1 MKEFTSKEKILKKVR
16 NALIEKMPGPYDNA
30 DADVSV
36 YVKSS
41 TEYPEVEFAEVFS
54 RLGGNFFFAQ
64 SYNELVSQLQHLLLE
79 LQLQSVFCTDAT
91 LQKMVE
97 SAQIEII
104 RNHEEIV
111 RCQASL
117 TFCEVLVSRLGAIV
131 MSSQIAGGRACF
143 SLPPVHIVV
152 ATPFQIVPDIEEAF
166 SFLNKKYSGN
176 LPSMIT
182 FVAGP
187 SRTADIEKTL
197 VLGAHGPE
205 GLYLLLSESE

>member
-1 MKEFTSKEKILKKVR
+1 MKETTSKEKILKKVR
-16 NALIEKMPGPYDNA
+16 SALIEKMPGLYDNA
-30 DADVSV
+30 DTDVSV
-36 YVKSS
+36 YVNSS
-41 TEYPEVEFAEVFS
+41 TEYPEVEFAEAFS
-54 RLGGNFFFAQ
+54 RMGGIFFFAQ
-64 SYNELVSQLQHLLLE
+64 SYNELVSQLQDILRE
-79 LQLQSVFCTDAT
+79 LQVQSVFCTDET
-91 LQKMVE
+91 LQKMLE
-97 SAQIEII
+97 SSQIEII
-104 RNHEEIV
+104 RNHEDIS

-131 MSSQIAGGRACF
+131 MSSQIAGGRASY

-152 ATPFQIVPDIEEAF
+152 AMTFQIVPDIKEAF
-166 SFLNKKYSGN
+166 SFLTKKYSGN

>member
-1 MKEFTSKEKILKKVR
+1 MRESTSKEKILKEVR
-16 NALIEKMPGPYDNA
+16 SALIEKMPGLYDNA
-30 DADVSV
+30 DPDVSV

-41 TEYPEVEFAEVFS
+41 TEYPEVEFAEAFS
-54 RLGGNFFFAQ
+54 RIGGNFFFAQ
-64 SYNELVSQLQHLLLE
+64 SNNELVSQLKHLLQE
-79 LQLQSVFCTDAT
+79 LQVQSLFCTDAT

-97 SAQIEII
+97 SSEIEFI
-104 RNHEEIV
+104 RNHEEIA
-111 RCQASL
+111 RCEASL

-131 MSSQIAGGRACF
+131 MSSKVAGGRGCY
-143 SLPPVHIVV
+143 SVPPVHIVV
-152 ATPFQIVPDIEEAF
+152 ANPFQIVPDIKEAF

>member
-1 MKEFTSKEKILKKVR
+1 MKESTSKEKILKKVR
-16 NALIEKMPGPYDNA
+16 NALIEKMPGLYDNV

-36 YVKSS
+36 YVDSR
-41 TEYPEVEFAEVFS
+41 TEYLEVEFAEVFS
-54 RLGGNFFFAQ
+54 RIGGNFFFAQ
-64 SYNELVSQLQHLLLE
+64 SYNELVSQLQHLFRE
-79 LQLQSVFCTDAT
+79 SQVQSVFCMDAT
-91 LQKMVE
+91 LQKMIE
-97 SAQIEII
+97 SPQIEII
-104 RNHEEIV
+104 RNHEGIA

-117 TFCEVLVSRLGAIV
+117 TFCEVLVSRLGTIV
-131 MSSQIAGGRACF
+131 MSSKIDGGRGGY

-152 ATPFQIVPDIEEAF
+152 ASPFQIVPDIKEAF